1 MNSINSIH
9 REAEMKYQANNSFR
23 FIAIQSPAAAKDP
36 ATRRLARSHAIKQ
49 AIRAKRELQE
59 KQNVKSPKSPS
70 IAHDSQCTKTVDQS
84 SPTTSALSPSNKL
97 FDLQTVDAMRLKTL
111 IKQNSERQA
120 AEPVFSFKEDDV
132 EFQAFETVFLTGVDD
147 PALLNAV
154 MLTFALG
161 VTDGNINQECL
172 GYLNR
177 ATKSIRERMDRPAN
191 AASVAVIGAILLL
204 AGVEARLGMRS
215 QVQLHMRAIHQLLQ
229 LCSDENIYLNGS
241 IKRAIFWQDLNCSV
255 VAGSPRLFDHTTFV
269 ELEWR
274 RDPFTPNF
282 YTLSPGFQARAHL
295 FGDEFIRVLEDTR
308 ALQYIRNSPNFGCKD
323 TGEMMRYDSHQ
334 GSVQSRLVDLPKD
347 SLFLEC
353 CYLAIYISACQLC
366 SKAWKALAIPGYL
379 STVLL
384 EKLQLADT
392 NGVWDD
398 DPDLFLWLLYTGGAY
413 LSAGPTRSAYITLI
427 NQKFSYGFRSPYNSL
442 STVLNIFKMFVW
454 SEEALSA
461 EIEGFWAEA
470 SKKEHM
476 IETN

>member
-1 MNSINSIH
+1 
-9 REAEMKYQANNSFR
+9 MKYQPDTSFR
-23 FIAIQSPAAAKDP
+23 FIAIQNPAAAKDP
-36 ATRRLARSHAIKQ
+36 TTRRLARSHAIKQ

-59 KQNVKSPKSPS
+59 KQNVTSTSITHESPHSKTADSPS
-70 IAHDSQCTKTVDQS
+70 S
-84 SPTTSALSPSNKL
+84 TTSALSPPNKL
-97 FDLQTVDAMRLKTL
+97 FDLQTIDASRLKTL

-120 AEPVFSFKEDDV
+120 AEPVFSLKEDVV
-132 EFQAFETVFLTGVDD
+132 EFQAFESVFLTGVDD

-177 ATKSIRERMDRPAN
+177 ATKSIRERMDRPEN

-204 AGVEARLGMRS
+204 AGVEARLGMRT
-215 QVQLHMRAIHQLLQ
+215 QVELHMKAIHQLLH
-229 LCSDENIYLNGS
+229 LCSDENIYLNGG

-255 VAGSPRLFDHTTFV
+255 VAGSSRLFDHTTFV
-269 ELEWR
+269 ELDWR

-282 YTLSPGFQARAHL
+282 YALSPGFRARAHL
-295 FGDEFIRVLEDTR
+295 FSDEFIRILEDTH
-308 ALQYIRNSPNFGCKD
+308 ALQCIRDSPNFGCKD

-347 SLFLEC
+347 SIFLEC

-366 SKAWKALAIPGYL
+366 SKAWRALAIPGYL

-384 EKLQLADT
+384 EKLQQADG

-398 DPDLFLWLLYTGGAY
+398 DPDFFLWLLYTGGAY
-413 LSAGPTRSAYITLI
+413 LSDSPTRSAYIALL
-427 NQKFSYGFRSPYNSL
+427 NEKYSYRYRSPYNSL
-442 STVLNIFKMFVW
+442 STVLQIFKTLVW
-454 SEEALSA
+454 SEEAISA
-461 EIEGFWAEA
+461 QVERFWAEA
-470 SKKEHM
+470 NKKEPGTYDR
-476 IETN
+476 E